1 MNDAV
6 DSHFHDGVHVPVVFG
21 TSALSYEQLCKLND
35 DNSQKDLQHI
45 DFALLCVIIALLCA
59 TFSLLINLGL
69 YTECSY
75 FSRIA

>member
-45 DFALLCVIIALLCA
+45 DFAPLCVTIALLCA
-59 TFSLLINLGL
+59 TFSLLLNLGL